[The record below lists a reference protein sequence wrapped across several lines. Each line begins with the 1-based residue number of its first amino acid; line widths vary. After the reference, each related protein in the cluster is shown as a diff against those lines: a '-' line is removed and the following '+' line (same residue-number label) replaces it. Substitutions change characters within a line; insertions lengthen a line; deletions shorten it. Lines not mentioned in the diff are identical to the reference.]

1 MGLDAQ
7 YRDLVGAPH
16 YGFPT
21 TGFLAKFF
29 SQTGLGEC
37 DTIFICEKAFKRKPF
52 FPTLSA

>member
-37 DTIFICEKAFKRKPF
+37 DTIFICEKGFKRKPF